1 MKMPKLV
8 IDVFALIR
16 NTMQQSKTLISQSR
30 ENQLNYKTENS
41 IKWRNLT
48 KLGN

>member
-1 MKMPKLV
+1 MPKLV

-16 NTMQQSKTLISQSR
+16 NTMQQSKTLITQSR
-30 ENQLNYKTENS
+30 ENQVNYKTKNS
-41 IKWRNLT
+41 IKCTNLT